1 MKIKKYV
8 LLFGGLLTILVL
20 GACNSQAAVTTEAPA
35 EVISTEA
42 PVEIIASEVAVEETA
57 TVDLS
62 QLTDAE
68 MEALIAEKAHDKHTL
83 EFILSKDF
91 TAEEWSATLDRM
103 IGYGAK
109 ISPEEKE
116 AIINWLV
123 NR

>member
-1 MKIKKYV
+1 V
-8 LLFGGLLTILVL
+8 TTEVP
-20 GACNSQAAVTTEAPA
+20 AEVAATEAPA

-42 PVEIIASEVAVEETA
+42 PVEIIPTEAPVEETA